1 MPKHIQIILRYG
13 FPSFPS
19 FPNLYING
27 LLMFKMVRNVFL
39 LWKYDW
45 QEKGVILIQLEDKLK
60 EQQDVQGGH
69 CGVEMCRTELNHEFD
84 WYVHKYNTMSGM

>member
-1 MPKHIQIILRYG
+1 MPKYIQIILRYG
-13 FPSFPS
+13 FPSFPVFES
-19 FPNLYING
+19 LHKWS
-27 LLMFKMVRNVFL
+27 LMFKMVCNVFL

>member
-1 MPKHIQIILRYG
+1 
-13 FPSFPS
+13 
-19 FPNLYING
+19 
-27 LLMFKMVRNVFL
+27 MFSYCESMIDKR
-39 LWKYDW
+39 
-45 QEKGVILIQLEDKLK
+45 KGVILIQLEDKLK